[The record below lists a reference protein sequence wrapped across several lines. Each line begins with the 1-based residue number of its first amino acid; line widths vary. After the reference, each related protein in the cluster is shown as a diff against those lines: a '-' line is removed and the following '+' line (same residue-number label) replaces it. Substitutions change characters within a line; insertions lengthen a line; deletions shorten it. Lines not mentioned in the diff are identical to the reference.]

1 MSIKGTE
8 IVEKS
13 NALNEI
19 RMNGMDLQELRFF
32 SIYLAKINA
41 RDTNTRKVTFPLS
54 DFQKIMEIG
63 RMNIKHFQN
72 VTNGLLCKVYNQPNE
87 DGGYTGF
94 TIFKRCRVFKNELE
108 EWFVEIEAS
117 DDALPLMFNM
127 RNRYFKYELWNA
139 LRLKSANQI
148 AMYELLKQYE
158 NLGKLEISTKKLREK
173 LDLIME
179 YPRWERFKTRV
190 LDSCQQSLS
199 EFTDIKFT
207 YERGKTGT
215 GGKWLTIV
223 FYISQNKDYKD
234 PLTLNQFISQQ
245 EICEINNEII
255 DIDLDEDDVY
265 EAEEINFN
273 NPNLVCYA
281 DICNN
286 EFSESELQ
294 VLYDMIIKII
304 PNYSGTD
311 RFDYFKSKLDE
322 LNLRSDRCE
331 IKSRFAYLKKMISSD
346 MERNNFYG

>member
-1 MSIKGTE
+1 MIIKGNE

-19 RMNGMDLQELRFF
+19 RMNGMTLQELRFF

-54 DFQKIMEIG
+54 EFQKIMEIG

-94 TIFKRCRVFKNELE
+94 TVFKRCRVFKNELE

-158 NLGKLEISTKKLREK
+158 NLGKLEISIKKLREK
-173 LDLIME
+173 LDLVIE

-190 LDSCQQSLS
+190 LDSCQQALMD
-199 EFTDIKFT
+199 FTDIKFT
-207 YERGKTGT
+207 YDRGKTGK

-223 FYISQNKDYKD
+223 FYISQNKAYKD
-234 PLTLNQFISQQ
+234 PLTLNQFISKQD
-245 EICEINNEII
+245 IS
-255 DIDLDEDDVY
+255 DIDTSDLYDELEY
-265 EAEEINFN
+265 EEELNFQN
-273 NPNLVCYA
+273 KQLECYS
-281 DICNN
+281 DICNS
-286 EFSESELQ
+286 EFSELELQ

-304 PNYSGTD
+304 PNYSGTE
-311 RFDYFKSKLDE
+311 RYDYFKSKLDE
-322 LNLRSDRCE
+322 LNFRSHNIE
-331 IKSRFAYLKKMISSD
+331 IKNRFAYLRKIISSD
-346 MERNNFYG
+346 IERNRF